1 MGQVILI
8 KSSGIAKCII
18 SNLFLECQFLMH
30 VCTLTDLVF
39 HLGIN
44 REGCAML
51 ERVGGGLVDM
61 SADLI
66 SDAGKLVSL

>member
-1 MGQVILI
+1 
-8 KSSGIAKCII
+8 
-18 SNLFLECQFLMH
+18 MH
-30 VCTLTDLVF
+30 VYTLTGLVF
-39 HLGIN
+39 HWGLN

-51 ERVGGGLVDM
+51 ERVGWGGLVDM